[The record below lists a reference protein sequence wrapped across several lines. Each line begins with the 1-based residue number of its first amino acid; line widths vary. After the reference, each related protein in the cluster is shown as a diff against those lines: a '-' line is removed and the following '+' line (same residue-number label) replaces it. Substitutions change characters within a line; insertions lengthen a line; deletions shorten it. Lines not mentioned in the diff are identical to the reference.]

1 MICVFIRMIIIRA
14 TSRNLIIIY
23 MLRHPF
29 CLFNYTILL
38 ELTQSWHLLLLS
50 LFYRVVI
57 LIFYRSHDFIS
68 SIIWFVIRI
77 YRLNIRKHQIIFWV
91 DLRFSLLFKFS
102 YRIIPSFLQFLNSV
116 LNWQLFHI
124 LEFIWQFP
132 VFQAFIL
139 K

>member
-38 ELTQSWHLLLLS
+38 ELTQSWHLLFLS
-50 LFYRVVI
+50 LSYRVVI
-57 LIFYRSHDFIS
+57 LIFYRSHNFIS

-102 YRIIPSFLQFLNSV
+102 YRIIPSFLQFLRVMQSFSHFYV
-116 LNWQLFHI
+116 KRRI
-124 LEFIWQFP
+124 
-132 VFQAFIL
+132 VFVICCQRF
-139 K
+139 